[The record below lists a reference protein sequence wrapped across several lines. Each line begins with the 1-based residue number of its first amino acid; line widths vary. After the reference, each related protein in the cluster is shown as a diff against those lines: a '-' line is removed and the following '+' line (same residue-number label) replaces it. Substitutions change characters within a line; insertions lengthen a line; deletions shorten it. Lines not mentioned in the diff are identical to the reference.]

1 MGGYRNWG
9 GVSMRRTIAR
19 ESSERSNRPGVRG
32 VAALLL
38 ALAMGTLLSA
48 CGSSGGGSSSAGGT
62 STAGSGGKPVSGGVL
77 RFARSEDANVGLN
90 PINAPSNGS
99 IFIITQIFDQLLEM
113 GAGNEVEPGLAKSWE
128 KSADGLSWTFHLRE
142 ASFSNGE
149 PVTAEDV
156 KFSIERFA
164 NPKINVAYPALGE
177 AIKDVKVVDPHTAIV
192 HLKHVSAALLDNL
205 AMFASSITPKKV
217 VEKVGEKAFS
227 EHPVGSGPFM
237 LSEYKR
243 GQKTVLARNPHYWR
257 TGQPY
262 LNGVVFE
269 YAADANT
276 RVLKLRSA
284 EADVANAIPYN
295 QVASLNGTEGVAVE
309 VAKALSWQSVFLN
322 LTKKPLGDAKVRQAL
337 NYATPKEQ
345 ILKTVLYG
353 NATIANSMI
362 PPLKYWDSSVKAYPF
377 DLEKAKTL
385 IAESS
390 VPKGFKFELLIP
402 SGDPVEQQIA
412 EVLKAEWAKIGVNV
426 DIIQKELGALQST
439 WFEGKAGMATT
450 FEAGTLSSDTLS
462 DDEIAG
468 ITLNPEG
475 GLHSLGTF
483 YNNSKVNK
491 LLIEAG
497 STLNEETR
505 AKHFAEVQQIAMNDA
520 PAVPL
525 FFTKTLTGVRS
536 NVKGFQTYPIGWW
549 PLRQVWLAK

>member
-1 MGGYRNWG
+1 
-9 GVSMRRTIAR
+9 MRRSIAR
-19 ESSERSNRPGVRG
+19 ESSLGRSSRRVRG
-32 VAALLL
+32 AAALLFAL
-38 ALAMGTLLSA
+38 ALAALLSA
-48 CGSSGGGSSSAGGT
+48 CGSSSSTSGTKSSAE
-62 STAGSGGKPVSGGVL
+62 SGGKPVPGGVL
-77 RFARSEDANVGLN
+77 RFARSEDAEVGLN

-99 IFIITQIFDQLLEM
+99 IFIITQIFDQLVEM
-113 GAGNEVEPGLAKSWE
+113 GAGSEVEPGLATSWE
-128 KSADGLSWTFHLRE
+128 KSSDGLSWTFHLRE

-177 AIKDVKVVDPHTAIV
+177 AIKDVQVADPHTAVI
-192 HLKHVSAALLDNL
+192 HLKHVNAALLDDV

-217 VEKVGEKAFS
+217 VEQDGEKKFS

-237 LSEYKR
+237 LTEYKR

-257 TGQPY
+257 AGQPY

-269 YAADANT
+269 YVPDANT
-276 RVLKLRSA
+276 RVLKLRSS

-309 VAKALSWQSVFLN
+309 VAKALSWQSIFLN

-337 NYATPKEQ
+337 NYATPKEE

-353 NATIANSMI
+353 NAAIANSMI
-362 PPLKYWDSSVKAYPF
+362 PPLKYWSASVQAYPF
-377 DLEKAKTL
+377 NIEKAKTL
-385 IAESS
+385 MAESS
-390 VPKGFKFELLIP
+390 APKGFTLELLIP

-412 EVLKAEWAKIGVNV
+412 EVLKAEWAKINVNV
-426 DIIQKELGALQST
+426 NIIQKELGPLQST
-439 WFEGKAGMATT
+439 WFEGKGGMATT
-450 FEAGTLSSDTLS
+450 FEGGTLSSDTLS

-468 ITLNPEG
+468 LTLNPEA

-483 YNNSKVNK
+483 YNNPKVNK
-491 LLIEAG
+491 LLAEAG
-497 STLNEETR
+497 STLSEESR
-505 AKHFAEVQQIAMNDA
+505 AKDFAEVQQIAMNDA

-525 FFTKTLTGVRS
+525 FFTKSVTGVRS
-536 NVKGFQTYPIGWW
+536 NVKGFQTFPIGWW